1 MCVPGQKV
9 FQDTLNFPALRE
21 TGDSL
26 LFLPDGIRDIRIQV
40 SARQGFAEI
49 VLLKNKRGAI
59 SKAITRI
66 HADNFEDAASKAH
79 EIVVPTLSQ
88 LSFRFDIALDLIGF
102 EILEEKTQTTFYSY
116 GVLGKAKL
124 FNSLEDF
131 SSELEY
137 RRFYSAYR
145 EALNS
150 RNVFYQALSFYKVTE
165 GVIAHRIR
173 RKRATGIQSKGD
185 SGFFATETFPQRV
198 EDISSDEELSVGEF
212 GAHLGRQF
220 EDVHEH
226 YREFVRN
233 AVAHLSQLDSVL
245 DADSYEDISTC
256 EKAIPVLKYMA
267 RTVLQNDLG
276 SIAKTAQNSA

>member
-1 MCVPGQKV
+1 M
-9 FQDTLNFPALRE
+9 
-21 TGDSL
+21 
-26 LFLPDGIRDIRIQV
+26 
-40 SARQGFAEI
+40 
-49 VLLKNKRGAI
+49 
-59 SKAITRI
+59 
-66 HADNFEDAASKAH
+66 
-79 EIVVPTLSQ
+79 
-88 LSFRFDIALDLIGF
+88 
-102 EILEEKTQTTFYSY
+102 
-116 GVLGKAKL
+116 LGKAKL